1 MEKELI
7 EKKNDLI
14 TKFEKVMNEAK
25 AQKRELTDA
34 EAQELAEIRDNVRRI
49 MKTLELKGE
58 FDKMEGDALEKE
70 GLPKDE
76 ERKCKDETR
85 ALKDQEEKDV
95 KALANYIRSYV
106 NGTSINERAEGDVNL
121 TPASNSGGVLIPQT
135 IANRIIKKVYD
146 MSPILEKSTKYNV
159 KGKLEL
165 PYYDESTQAITV
177 AWATEFQE
185 LESNVG
191 KFTTIELTGYLAG
204 ALSLVS
210 RSLLNNTDFDLVA
223 FIVDRMAYD
232 IHRFIENALLNGSG
246 SVTGLSTATNKLT
259 TASESAITADELIK
273 VQGMVKDTFQGNA
286 IWIMNEATRTAI
298 RQLKSQTGSYLLNE
312 VYDIA
317 SPFKTTLLGK
327 PVYVSDNMPEITAGK
342 NVIFYGDMS
351 GLATKFSEDINIE
364 VLREYYATRH
374 AYGIVGWLEFDSKIE
389 DQQKIAVVT
398 MAGTTPSV

>member
-14 TKFEKVMNEAK
+14 TRADEVLGKAK
-25 AQKRELTDA
+25 EEKRELTDA

-49 MKTLELKGE
+49 METLKLKGE
-58 FDKMEGDALEKE
+58 FDKMEGNDLEKE
-70 GLPKDE
+70 ALPKDE
-76 ERKCKDETR
+76 ERKCGDEEKTR
-85 ALKDQEEKDV
+85 ALDEEK
-95 KALANYIRSYV
+95 AFESYIR
-106 NGTSINERAEGDVNL
+106 GTILNERATNL
-121 TPASNSGGVLIPQT
+121 TPASNSGGVLIPTT

-146 MSPILEKSTKYNV
+146 ICPILDKSTKYNV

-165 PYYDESTQAITV
+165 PYYDESTQSITV

-191 KFTTIELTGYLAG
+191 KFTNITLTGYLAG

-210 RSLLNNTDFDLVA
+210 RSLINNAQFDIVA
-223 FIVDRMAYD
+223 FVVDRMAYD
-232 IHRFIENALLNGSG
+232 ISRFIENALLNGSG
-246 SVTGLSTATNKLT
+246 SVTGLSTVSNVIT
-259 TASESAITADELIK
+259 TSSESAITTDDLIK
-273 VQGMVKDTFQGNA
+273 VQGKIKDVFQGNA
-286 IWIMNEATRTAI
+286 IWIMNETTRTAI

-312 VYDIA
+312 IYDLS
-317 SPFKTTLLGK
+317 SPFKNTLLGK
-327 PVYVSDNMPEITAGK
+327 PVYVSDNMPEIGAGK
-342 NVIFYGDMS
+342 MVIYYGDMS

-364 VLREYYATRH
+364 VLREKYATQH

-389 DQQKIAVVT
+389 DPQKIAAVK

>member
-14 TKFEKVMNEAK
+14 TRFEEVFNKAK
-25 AQKRELTDA
+25 EQKRELTEA
-34 EAQELAEIRDNVRRI
+34 EAEELAEIRDNVRRI

-58 FDKMEGDALEKE
+58 FDKMEGNALEKE

-76 ERKCKDETR
+76 EERKCGDEEKTR
-85 ALKDQEEKDV
+85 ALEEEKEFER
-95 KALANYIRSYV
+95 YIR
-106 NGTSINERAEGDVNL
+106 GQLNERATNL
-121 TPASNSGGVLIPQT
+121 TPASNSGGVLIPTT

-159 KGKLEL
+159 KGKLEI

-191 KFTTIELTGYLAG
+191 KFTNITLEGYLAG
-204 ALSLVS
+204 ALSLIS
-210 RSLLNNTDFDLVA
+210 RSLINNSQFDIVA
-223 FIVDRMAYD
+223 FVVDRMAYD

-246 SVTGLSTATNKLT
+246 SVTGLSTVTNT
-259 TASESAITADELIK
+259 VTVSGDITADDLIDT
-273 VQGMVKDTFQGNA
+273 QALVKDTFQGPA

-298 RQLKSQTGSYLLNE
+298 RKLKSDTGSYLLNE
-312 VYDIA
+312 VYDISA
-317 SPFKTTLLGK
+317 PFKYNLLGK
-327 PVYVSDNMPEITAGK
+327 PVYVSDNMPTDSG
-342 NVIFYGDMS
+342 NVIYYGDMS

-364 VLREYYATRH
+364 VLREKYATQH

-389 DQQKIAVVT
+389 DPQKISAVT
-398 MAGTTPSV
+398 IPTTPSV

>member
-14 TKFEKVMNEAK
+14 TKFEEVMNKAK
-25 AQKRELTDA
+25 EQKRELTEA
-34 EAQELAEIRDNVRRI
+34 EAEELAEIRDNVRRI

-58 FDKMEGDALEKE
+58 FDKMEGNALEKE

-76 ERKCKDETR
+76 ERKCGDEEKTR
-85 ALKDQEEKDV
+85 ALEEEK
-95 KALANYIRSYV
+95 AFENYIRGV
-106 NGTSINERAEGDVNL
+106 VTNERATNL
-121 TPASNSGGVLIPQT
+121 TPASNSGGVLIPTT

-165 PYYDESTQAITV
+165 PYYDESTQSITV
-177 AWATEFQE
+177 AWATEFQD

-191 KFTTIELTGYLAG
+191 KFTNITLTGYLAG

-210 RSLLNNTDFDLVA
+210 RSLINNAQFDIVA

-246 SVTGLSTATNKLT
+246 NVTGLSTVSNVVTAGSSTALT
-259 TASESAITADELIK
+259 TDELIE
-273 VQGMVKDTFQGNA
+273 VQGKVKDVFQGNA
-286 IWIMNEATRTAI
+286 IWIMNENTRTQI
-298 RQLKSQTGSYLLNE
+298 RKLKSSTGSYLLNE

-317 SPFKTTLLGK
+317 SPFKNTLLGK
-327 PVYVSDNMPEITAGK
+327 PVYVSDNMPEMEAGK
-342 NVIFYGDMS
+342 IAIYYGDMT

-364 VLREYYATRH
+364 VLREKYATQH

-389 DQQKIAVVT
+389 DPQKISAIK